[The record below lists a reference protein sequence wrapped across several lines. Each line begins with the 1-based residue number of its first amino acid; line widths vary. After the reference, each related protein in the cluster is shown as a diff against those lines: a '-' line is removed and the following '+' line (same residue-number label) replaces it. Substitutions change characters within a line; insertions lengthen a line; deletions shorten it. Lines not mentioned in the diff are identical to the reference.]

1 MAAACVG
8 DGEGEGGEG
17 GGGGFGAAF
26 LRHLPRVVGGSYY
39 LPGLSLLTMPLAVRC
54 VLCVAGR
61 LPLGGGGR
69 HEDAGMLLLLSLC
82 LCLCLTRSRA
92 LQGYNGSQC
101 WDTSFAVQAIG

>member
-1 MAAACVG
+1 MKAKAVKAVAAGSARPSCGTCLAWWVGLIIFLACL
-8 DGEGEGGEG
+8 
-17 GGGGFGAAF
+17 FS
-26 LRHLPRVVGGSYY
+26 RCP
-39 LPGLSLLTMPLAVRC
+39 SLCAVCC

-69 HEDAGMLLLLSLC
+69 HEDAGMLLSLC